1 MPMLK
6 RLKKCNDII
15 KMGTNGE
22 INLLNR
28 PEHKQLAKILN
39 TE

>member
-1 MPMLK
+1 MLE

-15 KMGTNGE
+15 KMGTNGT
-22 INLLNR
+22 INLFDR

-39 TE
+39 AE